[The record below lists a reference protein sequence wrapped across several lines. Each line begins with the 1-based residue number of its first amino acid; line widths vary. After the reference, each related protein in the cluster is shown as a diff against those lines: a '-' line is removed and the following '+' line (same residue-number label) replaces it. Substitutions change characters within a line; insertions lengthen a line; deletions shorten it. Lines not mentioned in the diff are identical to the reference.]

1 MAHFTWCDTKVEV
14 SQTIVNEYWNTPGLN
29 EAYSAYNP
37 TNASDFTRYVADMC
51 TTLQRN
57 IDVRKRYKEEL
68 DLKEKHH
75 KEIIQ
80 KTDENASEQRE
91 LQERLHRQ
99 LKGPECK
106 RNSKPRQR
114 TMKKA

>member
-1 MAHFTWCDTKVEV
+1 MPHFTWCDTKVEV
-14 SQTIVNEYWNTPGLN
+14 SQTIVIEYWNRPGLN
-29 EAYSAYNP
+29 EAYRAYNP
-37 TNASDFTRYVADMC
+37 TNASDFTGYMADMC
-51 TTLQRN
+51 ATLQRN
-57 IDVRKRYKEEL
+57 IDVRKRFKEEL

-99 LKGPECK
+99 RMEVDNTE
-106 RNSKPRQR
+106 RARMQ
-114 TMKKA
+114 AQF